1 MLLYS
6 NKTIGNPIYG
16 YAFKNVFEKKK
27 VLKRNDDGFQPV
39 YPTDYQLPRT
49 AYSAFSQTENDD
61 VEKPN
66 VFREK
71 HYV

>member
-1 MLLYS
+1 MGTRLKMFS
-6 NKTIGNPIYG
+6 K
-16 YAFKNVFEKKK
+16 KKK